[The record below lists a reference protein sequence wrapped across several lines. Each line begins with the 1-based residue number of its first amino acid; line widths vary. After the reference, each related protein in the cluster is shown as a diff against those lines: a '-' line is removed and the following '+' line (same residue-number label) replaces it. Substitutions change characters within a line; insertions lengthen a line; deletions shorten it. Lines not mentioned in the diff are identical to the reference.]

1 MTDKSWLIRTKSN
14 QILGPVSKEKLMEFL
29 DKGALNADDEVSSGN
44 GYWFWIKEADLV
56 ARYLRGDIP
65 QTFNPISE
73 AKDVITSS
81 LTENKTAS
89 ISRIPSH
96 QPKQNKEQSLT
107 QKSLPDQ
114 NDLELPDPMDLD
126 LPDMAPTKS
135 ESAPKNTKPPVASAS
150 PVDPPGEGDN
160 IKFPEADELE
170 FPDDGKAPKSV
181 AEEEAGESTDPMMVM
196 PIEID
201 LEETV
206 DEEVAIDDVLGA
218 SQEFEGLKEDDVE
231 VDEAEDTNPTLPK
244 GSVKKKAEVSPPKA
258 PSPSKKA
265 NSEKPAK
272 RKSRIVQTPV
282 RNDNYL
288 RYLLVVLVLMIVG
301 VLYYYFE
308 ILNRPISE
316 VSKIFINSAVAQEIN
331 PVIKK
336 KVPLI
341 HPNSF

>member
-1 MTDKSWLIRTKSN
+1 MTDKNWLIRTKSN
-14 QILGPVSKEKLMEFL
+14 QILGPISKDKLMEFL

-44 GYWFWIKEADLV
+44 GYWFWIKESDLV

-73 AKDVITSS
+73 ARDVITSS

-96 QPKQNKEQSLT
+96 QPKQNKEQQQA

-126 LPDMAPTKS
+126 LPDIAPTKS
-135 ESAPKNTKPPVASAS
+135 ESAPPKKAKTPAASAA

-160 IKFPEADELE
+160 IKYPDADELE
-170 FPDDGKAPKSV
+170 FPDDGKAPPVSV
-181 AEEEAGESTDPMMVM
+181 AEPEVGESTDPMMVM
-196 PIEID
+196 PTEIEV
-201 LEETV
+201 EGSVE
-206 DEEVAIDDVLGA
+206 EEVNIDDVLEA
-218 SQEFEGLKEDDVE
+218 SQEFEDLEEDDMEVE
-231 VDEAEDTNPTLPK
+231 EAEDTNPTLPK
-244 GSVKKKAEVSPPKA
+244 GPVKKKAEGNPPKA
-258 PSPSKKA
+258 PVPSKKV
-265 NSEKPAK
+265 SSGKTGK
-272 RKSRIVQTPV
+272 RKSRIVQTPA

-316 VSKIFINSAVAQEIN
+316 VSSLLINSAVAQEVS
-331 PVIKK
+331 PLVKK

-341 HPNSF
+341 HLN